1 MKKLVFFVSIL
12 LVLPWSVFAAVDS
25 VKVSGDITS
34 MAVTR
39 DLSLGASSG
48 DDSSDF
54 LTMQARVRFD
64 AALTEGVSAVVQFI
78 TERLWGEETNANTD
92 VDLDLAY
99 LQIKEFLTPAAT
111 LIVGRQNL
119 HYGSGLIVGDPDT
132 NQGASGSVPLVM
144 SDLSLRK
151 SFDAIRLILDY
162 SPYIVDL
169 VYAKV
174 AEGYANRNDDVT
186 LFGFNV
192 SYAWNSHNGLTDFY
206 FFGSDNA
213 PAQPYSTTLVQDE
226 KSKTYVVGT
235 RTQFTPN
242 DHLGISLEGAYEFGD
257 RRNSSTSHQHLSA
270 YAIEAG
276 AEYKFLD
283 EHNSKVGANYVYLSG
298 DNDPA
303 SGDYDGWDSM
313 FEDQSLGEI
322 LNVIFANTNVQLF
335 SLTGSFMPREDLTI
349 GGLYSRAYLA
359 SKMSTIAAFSP
370 SIGPASNTTYVVDGN
385 NRNLGDEIDVYA
397 VYDYTEDVQFKL
409 TSACFIPGSWF
420 SSVNDDTA
428 YSLRGSIKVAF

>member
-1 MKKLVFFVSIL
+1 MKKLVVFVSIL
-12 LVLPWSVFAAVDS
+12 FVLPWSVFAAVDS

-34 MAVTR
+34 QAVTR
-39 DLSLGASSG
+39 DLSLGAASSG
-48 DDSSDF
+48 DSSDF

-78 TERLWGEETNANTD
+78 NERLWGAEGVSNTD
-92 VDLDLAY
+92 IDLDLAY

-132 NQGASGSVPLVM
+132 NQTASGAVPAAVM

-151 SFDAIRLILDY
+151 SFDAARLILDY

-174 AEGYANRNDDVT
+174 AEGTANIDDDVT

-192 SYAWNSHNGLTDFY
+192 SYAWNSYNGLTDFY
-206 FFGSDNA
+206 FFGSENA
-213 PAQPYSTTLVQDE
+213 PNITVQDE
-226 KSKTYVVGT
+226 KSKTYVIGT

-242 DHLGISLEGAYEFGD
+242 DHLGVSLEGAYQFGD
-257 RRNSSTSHQHLSA
+257 RRNSSTSHQHLNA
-270 YAIEAG
+270 YAIGAG
-276 AEYKFLD
+276 ADYKFLD
-283 EHNSKVGANYVYLSG
+283 EHNS
-298 DNDPA
+298 
-303 SGDYDGWDSM
+303 
-313 FEDQSLGEI
+313 FEDQSAGEI
-322 LNVIFANTNVQLF
+322 ANILFANSNYQLF
-335 SLTGSFMPREDLTI
+335 NIHGSFMPREDLTL
-349 GGLYSRAYLA
+349 GALYSKLYLA
-359 SKMSTIAAFSP
+359 EKIPSSVAASYSP
-370 SIGPASNTTYVVDGN
+370 SVGPASGNTYVIKNSNKD
-385 NRNLGDEIDVYA
+385 LGDEIDLYA

-428 YSLRGSIKVAF
+428 YSFKGSVKVAF

>member
-1 MKKLVFFVSIL
+1 MKKLVVFVSIL
-12 LVLPWSVFAAVDS
+12 FVLPWSVFAAVDS

-34 MAVTR
+34 QAVTR
-39 DLSLGASSG
+39 DLSLGAASSG
-48 DDSSDF
+48 DSSDF

-78 TERLWGEETNANTD
+78 NERLWGAESVSNTD
-92 VDLDLAY
+92 IDLDLAY

-132 NQGASGSVPLVM
+132 NQTASGAVPAAVM

-151 SFDAIRLILDY
+151 SFDAARLILDY

-174 AEGYANRNDDVT
+174 AEGTANIDDDVT

-192 SYAWNSHNGLTDFY
+192 SYAWNSYNGLTDFY
-206 FFGSDNA
+206 FFGSENA
-213 PAQPYSTTLVQDE
+213 PNITVQDE
-226 KSKTYVVGT
+226 KSKTYVIGT

-242 DHLGISLEGAYEFGD
+242 DHLGVSLEGAYQFGD
-257 RRNSSTSHQHLSA
+257 RRNSSTSHQHLNA
-270 YAIEAG
+270 YAIGAG
-276 AEYKFLD
+276 ADYKFLD
-283 EHNSKVGANYVYLSG
+283 EHNSKIGVIYAYLSG
-298 DNDPA
+298 DDP
-303 SGDYDGWDSM
+303 SSKGYEGWDPM
-313 FEDQSLGEI
+313 FEDQSAGEI
-322 LNVIFANTNVQLF
+322 ANILFANSNYQLF
-335 SLTGSFMPREDLTI
+335 NIHGSFMPREDLTL
-349 GGLYSRAYLA
+349 GALYSKLYLA
-359 SKMSTIAAFSP
+359 EKIPSSVAASYSP
-370 SIGPASNTTYVVDGN
+370 SVGPASGNTYVIKNSNKD
-385 NRNLGDEIDVYA
+385 LGDEIDLYA

-428 YSLRGSIKVAF
+428 YSFKGSVKVAF